1 MVYMHKKCK
10 FMTIHQYLNVLE
22 NNHYRMK
29 NEEIL
34 TDFLDYKFDN
44 GNLSFNVWCDRNV
57 ELIEKYTPSMK
68 KGVI

>member
-1 MVYMHKKCK
+1 MYKKCK

-44 GNLSFNVWCDRNV
+44 GNLSFNVWADRNRD
-57 ELIEKYTPSMK
+57 LIKEKLSILK
-68 KGVI
+68 SEGII

>member
-1 MVYMHKKCK
+1 
-10 FMTIHQYLNVLE
+10 MTIHQYLNVLE

>member
-1 MVYMHKKCK
+1 
-10 FMTIHQYLNVLE
+10 
-22 NNHYRMK
+22 MK